1 MNKEE
6 MMIRLLNAVTV
17 IDFGIVCED
26 VDGKNWWDLR
36 DEVLA
41 QQEDS
46 AVGITVW
53 VCPDCEKKF
62 DAYKKHTL
70 CIVCGN
76 SAPNL

>member
-41 QQEDS
+41 QPKDS
-46 AVGITVW
+46 AD
-53 VCPDCEKKF
+53 VCPAGF
-62 DAYKKHTL
+62 
-70 CIVCGN
+70 
-76 SAPNL
+76 SAKNGCPYG